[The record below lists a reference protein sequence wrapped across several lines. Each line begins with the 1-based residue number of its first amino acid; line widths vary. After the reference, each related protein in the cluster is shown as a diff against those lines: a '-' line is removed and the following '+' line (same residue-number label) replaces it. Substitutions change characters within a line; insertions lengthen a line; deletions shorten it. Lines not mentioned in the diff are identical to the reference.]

1 MNSANKS
8 FGFCLLL
15 ALMLAGAPVL
25 AAEEAPPPTPLPLA
39 DGNDAVSD
47 ASPADFVGEG
57 PDSALS
63 SASQNAED
71 VLRLLQLGNNGK
83 PLTLAQLATIND
95 AIKRLDYISQL
106 ETKLN
111 SSSGSTGA
119 SSVVSVAPVSR
130 NNNRITS
137 SMMPPGMP
145 GGSGSTA
152 SLTVV
157 RVMGGAG
164 HYEALLSGGNS
175 QTVVQVG
182 DETEMGRVTSID
194 LKGVSIG
201 GTQLPFAA
209 PQLAG
214 GLSSRFR

>member
-1 MNSANKS
+1 MNSANKGFS
-8 FGFCLLL
+8 FCLLL
-15 ALMLAGAPVL
+15 ALLLAGAPVM

-39 DGNDAVSD
+39 DGADATSD
-47 ASPADFVGEG
+47 ASPEDFVGEG
-57 PDSALS
+57 PDSAMS
-63 SASQNAED
+63 SASKNAED
-71 VLRLLQLGNNGK
+71 VLRLLQSGNNGK

-106 ETKLN
+106 EAKM
-111 SSSGSTGA
+111 SASSGS
-119 SSVVSVAPVSR
+119 SSPVVSLSNTSR
-130 NNNRITS
+130 NTRAAPS
-137 SMMPPGMP
+137 LSPLPGLP

-152 SLTVV
+152 SYTVV

-164 HYEALLSGGNS
+164 HYEALLSSGNT

-182 DETEMGRVTSID
+182 DETDMGRVTSID
-194 LKGVSIG
+194 LRGVTIG

-214 GLSSRFR
+214 GISSRLR

>member
-15 ALMLAGAPVL
+15 ALMLAGAPVV
-25 AAEEAPPPTPLPLA
+25 AAEEPPPPTPLPLA
-39 DGNDAVSD
+39 DGAEATSD

-63 SASQNAED
+63 SASRNAED
-71 VLRLLQLGNNGK
+71 VLRLLQSGNNGK

-106 ETKLN
+106 ETKIN
-111 SSSGSTGA
+111 GSSGS

-130 NNNRITS
+130 NNRPQPALAPS
-137 SMMPPGMP
+137 PGLP
-145 GGSGSTA
+145 GGGMGSTS

-164 HYEALLSGGNS
+164 HYEALLSGGNT
-175 QTVVQVG
+175 QTVVRVG
-182 DETEMGRVTSID
+182 DETDMGRVTSID
-194 LKGVSIG
+194 LRGVTIG

-214 GLSSRFR
+214 GASSRFR